1 MAVSHNQPLKAPQAN
16 SLISVYNLRRR
27 VAGQPAVSEE
37 EYDAQAQSPQPSY
50 RHNDSGNEQ
59 DRKWTLS
66 PDVSVESDSNPKATI
81 SVECDTSDESPQ
93 PTQCLFCNQDCGS
106 VNVNIQH
113 MSSQHGLFIP
123 SPEQISDKESFLSYL
138 GTTVFEYKECLYCS
152 TEKSTVDAVQ
162 AHMRDKGHCMLN
174 LHADSELLDFWE
186 GGDGSSKDEAT
197 TKLSGMEMRL
207 PSGLA
212 ITSRSAPSTR
222 TRPNTAQRAAQL
234 FTMRAVTE
242 EESALVPQLL
252 PTQHTNDP
260 HDRRLATRHT
270 MGLSGVSTQQLR
282 TLSLLDKK
290 MKTQETTA
298 KARVRQKAEQ
308 QPVKTKYYKTE
319 APIYQAG

>member
-1 MAVSHNQPLKAPQAN
+1 M
-16 SLISVYNLRRR
+16 
-27 VAGQPAVSEE
+27 
-37 EYDAQAQSPQPSY
+37 
-50 RHNDSGNEQ
+50 
-59 DRKWTLS
+59 
-66 PDVSVESDSNPKATI
+66 
-81 SVECDTSDESPQ
+81 C
-93 PTQCLFCNQDCGS
+93 
-106 VNVNIQH
+106 
-113 MSSQHGLFIP
+113 SQHGLFIP
-123 SPEQISDKESFLSYL
+123 SLERISDTEAFLSYL

-152 TEKSTVDAVQ
+152 AEKTTVEAVQ
-162 AHMRDKGHCMLN
+162 THMRDKGHCMLN

-186 GGDGSSKDEAT
+186 GGDGNSEEKAT
-197 TKLSGMEMRL
+197 TKLSGTEMRL

-222 TRPNTAQRAAQL
+222 PRPSSARHAAQTS
-234 FTMRAVTE
+234 TMRAVTE

-252 PTQHTNDP
+252 PTQHTNSP
-260 HDRRLATRHT
+260 HDHRIATRHT
-270 MGLSGVSTQQLR
+270 IGLSGISTQQLR